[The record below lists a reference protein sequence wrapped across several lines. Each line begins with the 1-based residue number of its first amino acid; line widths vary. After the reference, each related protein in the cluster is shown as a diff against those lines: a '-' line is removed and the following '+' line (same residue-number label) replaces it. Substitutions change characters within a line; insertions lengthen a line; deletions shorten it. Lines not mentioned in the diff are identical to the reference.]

1 MSRQSPA
8 HLRAFVRRNTHLE
21 DVPEVPGLRL
31 HLADDVMEVCRLAGV
46 ELGQADPPLPYW
58 AFAWAGGLAIAR
70 YLVDHPEEVAG
81 RRVLDIASGSGLCAI
96 VAATTGA
103 ADVVAADVDPLSGAA
118 VAINARANG
127 ARVAFRRDDLL
138 DAPPPPCDVI
148 LAGDVV
154 YEETMARRMIDW
166 LRAASTG
173 GTRVLLGDLGRRY
186 LPPGMTRLATYDVRT
201 SLELEN
207 EPIKRSHVFTLT
219 REAPPETGSMEIG
232 AVRAG

>member
-1 MSRQSPA
+1 MSTPSRA
-8 HLRAFVRRNTHLE
+8 NLRAFVRRNTHLQ
-21 DVPEVPGLRL
+21 DVPDVPGLRL

-70 YLVDHPEEVAG
+70 YLVDHPVEVAG
-81 RRVLDIASGSGLCAI
+81 RRIVDVASGSGLCAI
-96 VAATTGA
+96 VAARAGA
-103 ADVVAADVDPLSGAA
+103 ADVLAADVDPLAEAA
-118 VAINARANG
+118 IEVNARANG
-127 ARVAFRRDDLL
+127 VRIGFRRGDLL
-138 DAPPPPCDVI
+138 DGPPPPCDVI

-154 YEETMARRMIDW
+154 YEETMARRMIEW
-166 LRAASTG
+166 LKAADAS

-186 LPPGMTRLATYDVRT
+186 LPPGLKRVATYDVRT

-219 REAPPETGSMEIG
+219 QEASPGTGSVESG